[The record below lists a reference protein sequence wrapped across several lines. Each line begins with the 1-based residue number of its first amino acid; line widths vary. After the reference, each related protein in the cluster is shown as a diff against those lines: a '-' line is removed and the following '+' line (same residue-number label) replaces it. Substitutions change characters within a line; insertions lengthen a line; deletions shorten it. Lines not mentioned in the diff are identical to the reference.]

1 VCVAKIP
8 EVYLLSLKMMKQY
21 SIDFPEDKVFELLV
35 DKKHFENK
43 LKLNTAILELLNLC
57 LSNIQNDKL
66 LTDLNLDE
74 AITSNSPKISRGEN
88 YLGFPWMILD
98 YPRLF
103 SKSSVFAIRTLCW
116 YGNSMSITLH
126 LSGISLE
133 TFKKLI
139 LKNLFKLKDNGYWI
153 SKGTEE
159 WDHSISNENYLKL
172 DDFIH
177 ENNGALTTNY
187 FDKYLKITKQ
197 ISFNEWKEI
206 PKIHYET
213 TTNLLSLLK

>member
-1 VCVAKIP
+1 
-8 EVYLLSLKMMKQY
+8 MMKQY

-116 YGNSMSITLH
+116 YGNSMIITLH
-126 LSGISLE
+126 LSGISLK
-133 TFKKLI
+133 TFKELI

-159 WDHSISNENYLKL
+159 WDHSISNENYIKL
-172 DDFIH
+172 DDFIDQ
-177 ENNGALTTNY
+177 NNSALTTNY

-197 ISFNEWKEI
+197 ILFNEWKEI

-213 TTNLLSLLK
+213 TTNLLSLLE

>member
-1 VCVAKIP
+1 
-8 EVYLLSLKMMKQY
+8 MMKQY
-21 SIDFPEDKVFELLV
+21 SIDFPEDEVFELLV
-35 DKKHFENK
+35 DKKHFQNK
-43 LKLNTAILELLNLC
+43 LKLNITILELLNFC

-74 AITSNSPKISRGEN
+74 AITLNSPKISRGEN

-116 YGNSMSITLH
+116 YGNSMSITFH
-126 LSGISLE
+126 LSGMSLE
-133 TFKKLI
+133 KYKVLI
-139 LKNLFKLKDNGYWI
+139 LKNLSKLKGQSYWI
-153 SKGTEE
+153 SKGAEE
-159 WDHSISNENYLKL
+159 WDHSITNENYLKL
-172 DDFIH
+172 DDFID
-177 ENNGALTTNY
+177 ENNRVLKTNY
-187 FDKYLKITKQ
+187 FDKYLKISKQ

-206 PKIHYET
+206 PRIHYET

>member
-1 VCVAKIP
+1 
-8 EVYLLSLKMMKQY
+8 MMKQY
-21 SIDFPEDKVFELLV
+21 SIDFPEDEVFELLV

-133 TFKKLI
+133 TFKELI

-159 WDHSISNENYLKL
+159 WDHSISNVNYLKL

-177 ENNGALTTNY
+177 ENNSVLTTNY

>member
-21 SIDFPEDKVFELLV
+21 SIDFPEDEVFELLV

-133 TFKKLI
+133 TFKELI

-177 ENNGALTTNY
+177 ENNSALTTNY